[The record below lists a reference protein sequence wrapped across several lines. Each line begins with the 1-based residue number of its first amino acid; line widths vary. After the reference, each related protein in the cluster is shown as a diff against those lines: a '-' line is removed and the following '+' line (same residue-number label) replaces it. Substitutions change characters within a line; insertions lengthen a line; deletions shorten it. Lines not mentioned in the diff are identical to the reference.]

1 VRPEN
6 SIRGLRG
13 EQRVSAAVISGNR
26 LTDSEAKAKRSEA
39 VSASPLGLYLFPGR
53 CAKSGAD
60 KRRKCL

>member
-1 VRPEN
+1 M
-6 SIRGLRG
+6 
-13 EQRVSAAVISGNR
+13 SAAVISGNR